1 MLLST
6 LIKDIK
12 IEYIHGENDPEIKGI
27 AYDSRK
33 VQPGYVFVAVEG
45 FKTDGHIFLE
55 RAVKAG
61 AVALV
66 LEKDVP
72 VPEGVTVVRVKQ
84 SRPALALLAASLYR
98 HPSGKLEMI
107 GVTGT
112 NGKTTTTSLIDAIYR
127 GAGIKTG
134 LIGTIANR
142 VGDRTVAVS
151 HTTPESADLQALL
164 GEMAGEGVGAVVM
177 EVSSHALALKRVAG
191 VEYDVAVFTNLTR
204 DHLDFHRDMD
214 DYLAVKAA
222 LFSGLGSGSK
232 GQRKFA
238 VINADDPR
246 AGEII
251 AVTGVPVVTYGIRS
265 KADITAGDIEIASGG
280 VSFTAR
286 GKETE
291 IRLNLKLTGMFNVY
305 NALAAYSLGV
315 VRGFSP
321 ERIKA
326 SLEGVDGVAGRFEAV
341 RKGQDFT
348 VIVDYAHTPD
358 GLENILQTAREIT
371 RGRLITVFGCG
382 GDRDRQKRPMMGEI
396 AVRLSDLAIVTSDNP
411 RTEDPLRIIED
422 IKEGIHQMP
431 GGASYDVEPDRRAAI
446 KKAIFGA
453 KSGDVVVIAGKGH
466 EDYQIIGDT
475 RHHFDDREEAAR
487 FIEDRMQKGP
497 LS

>member
-12 IEYIHGENDPEIKGI
+12 IEHIQGEFDPEIKGI

-33 VQPGYVFVAVEG
+33 VRPGYLFVAVEG
-45 FKTDGHIFLE
+45 FKTDGHIYLE
-55 RAVKAG
+55 KAVKSG

-72 VPEGVTVVRVKQ
+72 VPEGVTVIKVKQ
-84 SRPALALLAASLYR
+84 SRLTLALLADTFYQ

-112 NGKTTTTSLIDAIYR
+112 NGKTTTTNLIDAIYQ

-134 LIGTIANR
+134 LIGTIANYI
-142 VGDRTVAVS
+142 GDRVVAVS
-151 HTTPESADLQALL
+151 HTTPESADLQELL
-164 GEMAGEGVGAVVM
+164 SDMVEEKVRAVVM
-177 EVSSHALALKRVAG
+177 EASSHALALDRVAG
-191 VEYDVAVFTNLTR
+191 VEYDVAVFTNLSR

-214 DYLAVKAA
+214 DYLSAKAK
-222 LFSGLGSGSK
+222 LFSGLKHGAK
-232 GQRKFA
+232 GNRKIA
-238 VINADDPR
+238 VINADDNR
-246 AGEII
+246 SGELI
-251 AVTGVPVVTYGIRS
+251 AVTGVPVVTYGINS
-265 KADITAGDIEIASGG
+265 KADITAGDINITSSG

-305 NALAAYSLGV
+305 NALAAYSVGV

-326 SLEGVDGVAGRFEAV
+326 SLEGVAGVAGRFEPV
-341 RKGQDFT
+341 RKGQDFA

-358 GLENILQTAREIT
+358 GLENILKTAREIT
-371 RGRLITVFGCG
+371 RGELITVFGCG
-382 GDRDRQKRPMMGEI
+382 GDRDRKKRPMMGEI
-396 AVRLSDLAIVTSDNP
+396 AVRLSDRAIVTSDNP

-422 IKEGIHQMP
+422 IKEGIYRAP
-431 GGASYDVEPDRRAAI
+431 GGASCEVEPDRRSAI

-453 KSGDVVVIAGKGH
+453 KPGDVVVIAGKGH
-466 EDYQIIGDT
+466 EDYQIIGET
-475 RHHFDDREEAAR
+475 KHHFDDREESAR
-487 FIEDRMQKGP
+487 FIEERMKG
-497 LS
+497 SIS